1 MKLTEAK
8 KRYDKKYK
16 ASKVDRFYIDLYPTD
31 KDIKEFLEL
40 ISQKMPK
47 ATYVKNIIRT
57 NIKAYAYANKLLNE
71 MKGGKKWQNKKINVS
86 ECIRI

>member
-1 MKLTEAK
+1 MKQTEVK

-16 ASKVDRFYIDLYPTD
+16 ASKVERFYIDLYPTD

-71 MKGGKKWQNKKINVS
+71 MKGGKK
-86 ECIRI
+86 

>member
-1 MKLTEAK
+1 MKQTEAK

-47 ATYVKNIIRT
+47 ATYVKNIF
-57 NIKAYAYANKLLNE
+57 
-71 MKGGKKWQNKKINVS
+71 GGK
-86 ECIRI
+86 